1 MIRVLIVEDEPPI
14 QRRTKRMIEHIDE
27 DFHVAAIAGD
37 GEEALEI
44 MRAEHFDVLF
54 TDIRMPV
61 MDGMKLMNQ
70 VRRLYPNCAIVVLS
84 GYQDFEYVSTAV
96 RAQAVDYLLKPVAG
110 ETLEKLLFKLKEQF
124 AALKTEHIQ
133 QSVAA
138 RLHHMLPAAPAD
150 GLQAVRLGACLFCA
164 GALPQSAD
172 VDLYDE
178 VPDLWQTVS
187 LTGMAKT
194 LCHDGLLFLQEFA
207 GDSPAERV
215 LVYQQADSADP
226 CWVEMLYREVLKQR
240 RLPVSCVYL
249 RGAIPVAEIGK
260 AYKRLRRLLW
270 ERILIGEDMLDAV
283 EYQALDKLKPEGG
296 DFADDSGAASQ
307 YAERLSVGNSKQTAA
322 FRREMLLR
330 FARENWTQRRIVL
343 FYQRVVTLLD
353 ARSAAPGS
361 VMQNRDWFYAAVGMA
376 ASWKELEE
384 VVRSLEDTAVAAA
397 DKNDTMTKVMDYLHA
412 SYAQHITGQTLARK
426 FGYVPSYISFL
437 FRQAYG
443 QSPADYLTGLRLRK
457 AKELMK
463 SQPEL
468 LIREVAEQVG
478 FKNPYHFSRVFKK
491 IEGQWPTE
499 YKG

>member
-37 GEEALEI
+37 GEEALEK

-61 MDGMKLMNQ
+61 MDGMKLMNR
-70 VRRLYPNCAIVVLS
+70 VRTLYPDCAIVVLS
-84 GYQDFEYVSTAV
+84 GYQDFEYVSSAI
-96 RAQAVDYLLKPVAG
+96 RAQAVDYLLKPIA
-110 ETLEKLLFKLKEQF
+110 EDTLEKLLFKLKEQF
-124 AALKTEHIQ
+124 VAQKMEHIQ

-138 RLHHMLPAAPAD
+138 RIHHMLPAAPAD
-150 GLQAVRLGACLFCA
+150 GLQAVRLGVCLFCA

-178 VPDLWQTVS
+178 VPDVWQTVS
-187 LTGMAKT
+187 LTGMAKA
-194 LCHDGLLFLQEFA
+194 LCRDDLLFLQEFA

-215 LVYQQADSADP
+215 LVYQQADAADP
-226 CWVEMLYREVLKQR
+226 RWVEKLYREVLKQR
-240 RLPVSCVYL
+240 RLPISCVYL
-249 RGAIPVAEIGK
+249 RGTVPVAEIGK

-270 ERILIGEDMLDAV
+270 DRIVIGEDRLDAV
-283 EYQALDKLKPEGG
+283 EYQALEKLKPEGG
-296 DFADDSGAASQ
+296 DFAEDSAAASQ
-307 YAERLSVGNSKQTAA
+307 YAESVSGGNPNQMAA
-322 FRREMLLR
+322 FRKETLSR
-330 FARENWTQRRIVL
+330 FARENWTQRRIL
-343 FYQRVVTLLD
+343 SFYQRVVTLLD
-353 ARSAAPGS
+353 ARSQDPGS
-361 VMQNRDWFYAAVGMA
+361 VVQNRDWFYAAVGMA

-384 VVRSLEDTAVAAA
+384 VVRSLEETAVAATE
-397 DKNDTMTKVMDYLHA
+397 KNDTMTKVMDYLHA
-412 SYAQHITGQTLARK
+412 SYAEHITGQTLARK

-443 QSPADYLTGLRLRK
+443 QSPAEYLTGLRLRK
-457 AKELMK
+457 AKDLIR
-463 SQPEL
+463 SQPDL

-491 IEGQWPTE
+491 NEGLWPTE

>member
-27 DFHVAAIAGD
+27 DFRVAAIAGD
-37 GEEALEI
+37 GEEALEK

-70 VRRLYPNCAIVVLS
+70 VRRLYPDCAIVVLS
-84 GYQDFEYVSTAV
+84 GYQDFEYVSTAI
-96 RAQAVDYLLKPVAG
+96 RAQAVDYLLKPIAE

-124 AALKTEHIQ
+124 IALKTEHIQ

-138 RLHHMLPAAPAD
+138 RIHHILPDSKAD

-178 VPDLWQTVS
+178 VPDVWQKVS
-187 LTGMAKT
+187 LTGMAKA
-194 LCHDGLLFLQEFA
+194 LCRDGLLFLQEFS
-207 GDSPAERV
+207 GDTPAERV
-215 LVYQQADSADP
+215 LVYQQADAADP
-226 CWVEMLYREVLKQR
+226 RWIERLYQEVLQQR
-240 RLPVSCVYL
+240 KLPVSCVYL
-249 RGAIPVAEIGK
+249 RGAIPVEEIGK

-270 ERILIGEDMLDAV
+270 DRIVIGKDMLEAV
-283 EYQALDKLKPEGG
+283 EYQALEKLKPEGG
-296 DFADDSGAASQ
+296 DFAEDSAAASQ
-307 YAERLSVGNSKQTAA
+307 YAESLSGGNPKQAAA
-322 FRREMLLR
+322 FRREMLSR
-330 FARENWTQRRIVL
+330 FVLENWTQRRILL

-353 ARSAAPGS
+353 VKSQDPGS
-361 VMQNRDWFYAAVGMA
+361 VVQNRDWFYAAVGMA

-384 VVRSLEDTAVAAA
+384 VVRSLEDTALAAGE
-397 DKNDTMTKVMDYLHA
+397 KNDTMQKVLDYLNV
-412 SYAQHITGQTLARK
+412 SYAEHITGQTLARR

-443 QSPADYLTGLRLRK
+443 QTPADYLTGVRLRK
-457 AKELMK
+457 AKELLQ
-463 SQPEL
+463 SQPAL
-468 LIREVAEQVG
+468 LIREVSEQVG

-491 IEGQWPTE
+491 NEGQWPTE
-499 YKG
+499 YKR